1 MKTLFKTI
9 LFIIFSILISP
20 NKVFADNKI
29 RIGLV
34 VPLSGEYAFVGESI
48 IKSVR
53 LALNQ
58 INDERIEIVPEDS
71 GANPIDTLR
80 TSKKLYTQG
89 IKIIIGPVF
98 NESSRYLD
106 ELKEVTFISLTNKI
120 YGNPPNVISAG
131 VNAISQLNTIDKFRK
146 INEIERSIILI
157 PRTDYRKEIDEA
169 LTKTELKLKD
179 KFFYDT
185 DPTLLTAQIEKIT
198 RYPQR
203 KQNLLDEIKRIEDSN
218 LNNKEKKMINLKDNI
233 KKFFKRKLEIE
244 ETLSTS
250 NLDPKEYATL
260 SKELSDVIQVTDLS
274 SLINSKKNE
283 LEDLYILLKDKESD
297 ADLQDMARE
306 ESKMLENEINSL
318 NKKLELAIL
327 PKDKDDQR
335 NVILEVRAGT
345 GGDEAGIFAANLFNM
360 YQKFSMNNNWK
371 FEILSVSDTGVGGY
385 KEAHANIVG
394 GGAFGKLKFES
405 GVHRVQRVPVT
416 ETNGRV
422 HTSAATVA
430 VLPEAEDVE
439 INLNDKDLR
448 IDVYRSSGPGGQS
461 VNTTDSAVRITHIP
475 SGIVV
480 SQQDEKSQHKNK
492 AKAMKILLARL
503 YDQERQ
509 IQNSKIASTRKNQ
522 VGTGDRSERIRT
534 YNYPQGRVTDHRINL
549 TLHKIEKIIEGEG
562 LDEIIDNLILK
573 DRVEKLE
580 ENG

>member
-20 NKVFADNKI
+20 NKVFAENKI

-157 PRTDYRKEIDEA
+157 PKTDYRKEIDEA

-218 LNNKEKKMINLKDNI
+218 LNNKEKKIENLKKRDTLGGINFDSVI
-233 KKFFKRKLEIE
+233 IADFDESLKSVATSLLYTDVSSTRVSYITLNQWFDDSLLKETSLQPLYFPSINKENYESFKSEYKDAYQKNANQ
-244 ETLSTS
+244 LSFLS
-250 NLDPKEYATL
+250 YDLVGLVYFLIYSNDFNLDKNIFY
-260 SKELSDVIQVTDLS
+260 
-274 SLINSKKNE
+274 KKNKFKGKIGIFE
-283 LEDLYILLKDKESD
+283 IDKNVITHQLNFYSIDKE
-297 ADLQDMARE
+297 
-306 ESKMLENEINSL
+306 KFI
-318 NKKLELAIL
+318 K
-327 PKDKDDQR
+327 
-335 NVILEVRAGT
+335 
-345 GGDEAGIFAANLFNM
+345 IF
-360 YQKFSMNNNWK
+360 
-371 FEILSVSDTGVGGY
+371 
-385 KEAHANIVG
+385 
-394 GGAFGKLKFES
+394 
-405 GVHRVQRVPVT
+405 
-416 ETNGRV
+416 
-422 HTSAATVA
+422 
-430 VLPEAEDVE
+430 
-439 INLNDKDLR
+439 
-448 IDVYRSSGPGGQS
+448 
-461 VNTTDSAVRITHIP
+461 
-475 SGIVV
+475 
-480 SQQDEKSQHKNK
+480 
-492 AKAMKILLARL
+492 
-503 YDQERQ
+503 
-509 IQNSKIASTRKNQ
+509 
-522 VGTGDRSERIRT
+522 
-534 YNYPQGRVTDHRINL
+534 
-549 TLHKIEKIIEGEG
+549 
-562 LDEIIDNLILK
+562 
-573 DRVEKLE
+573 
-580 ENG
+580 